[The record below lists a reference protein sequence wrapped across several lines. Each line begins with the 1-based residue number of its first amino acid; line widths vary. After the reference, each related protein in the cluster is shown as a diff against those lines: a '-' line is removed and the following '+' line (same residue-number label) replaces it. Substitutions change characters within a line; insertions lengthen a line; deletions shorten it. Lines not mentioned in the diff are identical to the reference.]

1 MQTPAIARLAAA
13 SVLAAALLTAS
24 PAQAAAP
31 ERTPVDP
38 APAGTAWTATTS
50 DAAAQAG
57 LALTVDKDTGQWR
70 IQQATESGITPNY
83 PVSYCTGNFTN
94 PRMLGSSTLEFGGA
108 QTCDNAR
115 DWPHRIVVE
124 LQSTCSDI
132 WCIIF
137 QDEGSVDSLWRMSRV
152 ANAFGGLG
160 CDNSDRRKYRLVTD
174 VYARNIYIGAV
185 VGSTEPILPCS
196 M

>member
-1 MQTPAIARLAAA
+1 MQRLSLVRLAVAPIMVAA
-13 SVLAAALLTAS
+13 VLLAAS

-31 ERTPVDP
+31 DP
-38 APAGTAWTATTS
+38 APAEPTSTAWTATTS
-50 DAAAQAG
+50 DAAAKAG
-57 LALTVDKDTGQWR
+57 LALAVDKDTGQWR
-70 IQQATESGITPNY
+70 IQQATESGMTPTY
-83 PVSYCTGNFTN
+83 PVSYCYGNFTN

-108 QTCDNAR
+108 QTCDYAR

-132 WCIIF
+132 WCVIF
-137 QDEGSVDSLWRMSRV
+137 QDEGSIDSQWRTARV

-160 CDNSDRRKYRLVTD
+160 CDNSDRRKYRLSTD
-174 VYARNIYIGAV
+174 VYARGIYIGNV
-185 VGSTEPILPCS
+185 LSTTEPILRCS